1 MYLHMNTTE
10 QVKNRKKKILITT
23 YTPHDTEHMRTSSNH
38 PSPSQERAIATVN
51 RTWRIID
58 VLLYIPVNT
67 LYKYNYK

>member
-51 RTWRIID
+51 RT
-58 VLLYIPVNT
+58 
-67 LYKYNYK
+67 